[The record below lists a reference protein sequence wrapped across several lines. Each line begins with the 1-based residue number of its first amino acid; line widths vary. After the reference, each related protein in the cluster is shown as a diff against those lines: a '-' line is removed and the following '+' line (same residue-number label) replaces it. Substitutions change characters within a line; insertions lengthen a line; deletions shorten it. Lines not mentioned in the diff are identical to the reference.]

1 MKVGFIGIGYMGRHM
16 ARNIRA
22 AGHELTVFDIQKQ
35 ATDEVISMGAVW
47 AESPR
52 EVAEA
57 SEVIFTSLPR
67 PENVEE
73 VSLGEGGIL
82 SGASPGTTIFDVS
95 TTDPDTIYRIS
106 ERCKENGVQIL
117 DAPVSGGTVGA
128 EAGTLSVMVGG
139 PHETYEKYSSLLNTI
154 GNQKMYC
161 GDLGSGAICKIVNN
175 LVGMGVNAVLG
186 EALSL
191 GVKAGVGADMLFDA
205 ISKSSGNSQ
214 VLHML
219 SNTMFKGNF
228 EPGFQVD
235 LAAKDIGLATDMA
248 RRLKIPMEIS
258 NLIQQ
263 KYIHAQNRG
272 WGKLDFPAVSRIQE
286 ERADVEIRSS

>member
-35 ATDEVISMGAVW
+35 AADEVISMGAVW

-106 ERCKENGVQIL
+106 ERCKEKDVQIL

-139 PHETYEKYSSLLNTI
+139 PHETYEKYSDLLNTI

>member
-35 ATDEVISMGAVW
+35 AADEVISMGAVW

-106 ERCKENGVQIL
+106 ERCKEKGVQIL

-272 WGKLDFPAVSRIQE
+272 WGKRDFPAVSKIQE

>member
-1 MKVGFIGIGYMGRHM
+1 
-16 ARNIRA
+16 
-22 AGHELTVFDIQKQ
+22 
-35 ATDEVISMGAVW
+35 
-47 AESPR
+47 
-52 EVAEA
+52 
-57 SEVIFTSLPR
+57 
-67 PENVEE
+67 
-73 VSLGEGGIL
+73 
-82 SGASPGTTIFDVS
+82 
-95 TTDPDTIYRIS
+95 
-106 ERCKENGVQIL
+106 
-117 DAPVSGGTVGA
+117 
-128 EAGTLSVMVGG
+128 
-139 PHETYEKYSSLLNTI
+139 
-154 GNQKMYC
+154 MYC

-205 ISKSSGNSQ
+205 ISKSSVNSQ

-286 ERADVEIRSS
+286 ERADVEIRSF